1 MKQKLLTLFVL
12 LVTAMTAF
20 ADDATGS
27 GVATKNDTG
36 AALAENQYVSYSY
49 KFTEDNGNVT
59 MTVTSTNPA
68 AIQDWSSGGL
78 NGETLDGKR
87 TWTGL

>member
-12 LVTAMTAF
+12 IVTAMTAF

-27 GVATKNDTG
+27 GVATKDHTG

-49 KFTEDNGNVT
+49 KFTE
-59 MTVTSTNPA
+59 P
-68 AIQDWSSGGL
+68 
-78 NGETLDGKR
+78 
-87 TWTGL
+87 